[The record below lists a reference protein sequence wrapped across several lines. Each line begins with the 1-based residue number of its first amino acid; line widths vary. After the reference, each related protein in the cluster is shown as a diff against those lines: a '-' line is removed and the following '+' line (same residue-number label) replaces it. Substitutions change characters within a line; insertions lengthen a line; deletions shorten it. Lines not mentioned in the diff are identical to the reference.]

1 MKKGYLSVPPYTTEK
16 SQNNDEKHP
25 HYTTPLIDEEACRK
39 RRKINTGSW
48 HSQLWLRMC
57 HCMLFLSSRQKEKS
71 TRRNLVL
78 RSKTRGL
85 KLLATFVFC
94 TVSIYFI
101 HRFVRNYVDFA
112 LSPETAA
119 DLMKSIP
126 SSDHIKHHFTT
137 YASRVHIAGSEQDE
151 TLAEWTR
158 QQWINYGL
166 YDTYIETY
174 YPLLNYPRQR
184 RVAIVEGPQEL
195 LFEASLQ
202 ESNETSQ
209 PSFHAYSGNG
219 NVTAPLVYANY
230 GRLTDFQFLIARGVQ
245 LNGTIALIRNGIIA
259 RGLKVKMAE
268 DMGCVGA
275 LLYSDPDDAGPTAG
289 DSNSFSSNKSYPDG
303 PWRSATSVE
312 QGSVQY
318 LSYAVGD
325 PSTPGYAATENAT
338 RISNEDAKGI
348 PKIPSLPISWRDALP
363 LLKSTEGFG
372 IRADITWLGGLCN
385 VNYFSGPSEAQINLV
400 NINTYQVKPVWN
412 VISKIKGTKEP
423 QRSIIIGNHR
433 DAWGYGAVDPSSGS
447 AVLMEVVRT
456 LGVLLERGW
465 RPKRTIVIASWD
477 AEEYGAVGSTEW
489 VEDHQ
494 AWLQEEAIAYL
505 NVDYAVSGK
514 HFSAQASPLLNRLL
528 YEVTDEVIDP
538 LTSQSVYQVWKQ
550 GRSRSLQ
557 EQDFHLESSPLDNT
571 TPLPLTDPL
580 GADSD
585 CVAFFNYLGISS
597 LSMGFR
603 SEQYGVHHSIFDNI
617 DYMETF
623 GDPTFEYHQTLTKIW
638 GLLVLRLTSDAI
650 LPMYPQDYTTEI
662 MRYVG
667 HLSSKQGCLSF
678 PFISSALHSLAATSL
693 HFDKKVAHWNRQLSV
708 KKHISKKLKRHVAK
722 SNERILQFE
731 RAFLDPQGVSVD
743 RSWFKHGVYGPD
755 LNTGVPKEFPGLV
768 EAIEADN
775 TANIKWVEER
785 IGKLLLNAE
794 RTLRGHFSQDNY
806 ADDDDED
813 EDYYHDEE

>member
-1 MKKGYLSVPPYTTEK
+1 MKKGYLSVPPYTTDN
-16 SQNNDEKHP
+16 SQSMDEKHP
-25 HYTTPLIDEEACRK
+25 HYTTPLIDEEAYHKRK
-39 RRKINTGSW
+39 T
-48 HSQLWLRMC
+48 
-57 HCMLFLSSRQKEKS
+57 
-71 TRRNLVL
+71 
-78 RSKTRGL
+78 
-85 KLLATFVFC
+85 
-94 TVSIYFI
+94 
-101 HRFVRNYVDFA
+101 FVRNYVEFV
-112 LSPETAA
+112 LPPETAA

-137 YASRVHIAGSEQDE
+137 YASRVHVAGSEQDE
-151 TLAEWTR
+151 ALAEWTR
-158 QQWINYGL
+158 QQWIDYGL

-174 YPLLNYPRQR
+174 YPLLNYPQQR
-184 RVAIVEGPQEL
+184 RVAIVEGPDDL
-195 LFEASLQ
+195 LYEASLQ
-202 ESNETSQ
+202 ESNQTSQ

-219 NVTAPLVYANY
+219 NVTAPVVYVNY
-230 GRLTDFQFLIARGVQ
+230 GRLSDFQFLSARGVQ

-259 RGLKVKMAE
+259 RGLKVKMAQ

-275 LLYSDPDDAGPTAG
+275 LLYSDPDDDGPTAG
-289 DSNSFSSNKSYPDG
+289 DDINYSNNKSYPDG
-303 PWRSATSVE
+303 PWRSPTSVE

-318 LSYAVGD
+318 LSYTVGD
-325 PSTPGYAATENAT
+325 PSTPGYAATENVT
-338 RISNEDAKGI
+338 RIPYQDAKGL
-348 PKIPSLPISWRDALP
+348 PKIPSLPISWKDALP

-385 VNYFSGPSEAQINLV
+385 VNYFSGPSEALINLV

-447 AVLMEVVRT
+447 AVLMELVRT
-456 LGVLLERGW
+456 LGVLLEKGW

-528 YEVTDEVIDP
+528 YQVTDEVIDP
-538 LTSQSVYQVWKQ
+538 LTSQTVYQEWKQ
-550 GRSRSLQ
+550 RRSFSLQ
-557 EQDFHLESSPLDNT
+557 EQDFHFESSPLDNT

-585 CVAFFNYLGISS
+585 HVAFFNHLGISS

-603 SEQYGVHHSIFDNI
+603 GEQYGVHHSIFDNI
-617 DYMETF
+617 DWMETF
-623 GDPTFEYHQTLTKIW
+623 GDPTFEYHQALTKIW
-638 GLLVLRLTSDAI
+638 GLMVLRLASDAI

-667 HLSSKQGCLSF
+667 RLSSKQGCLSF
-678 PFISSALHSLAATSL
+678 PFISSGLHSLAATSL

-708 KKHISKKLKRHVAK
+708 KKHISKKFKSHVAK
-722 SNERILQFE
+722 SNERILKFE
-731 RAFLDPQGVSVD
+731 RAFLDPRGVSED

-755 LNTGVPKEFPGLV
+755 LNTGVSKEFPGLV
-768 EAIEADN
+768 EAIDTNDA
-775 TANIKWVEER
+775 ANIKWVEER

-794 RTLRGHFSQDNY
+794 RSLRGHFDHENY
-806 ADDDDED
+806 TEGVDDDDDDVDDED
-813 EDYYHDEE
+813 EDYYDDED